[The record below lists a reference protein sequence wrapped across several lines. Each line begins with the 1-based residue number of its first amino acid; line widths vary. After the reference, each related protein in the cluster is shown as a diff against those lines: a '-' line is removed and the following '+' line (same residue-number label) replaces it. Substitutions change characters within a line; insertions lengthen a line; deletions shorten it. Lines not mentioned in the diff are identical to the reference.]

1 MRYTLYL
8 LHFNNPVERN
18 GVKFQHYLGYTSLPL
33 EERLER
39 HRKGQGSLWVRWLL
53 ANGAKDFIVAFTQFF
68 STQQEARQREIS
80 LKKRMGKHLCP
91 LCKINE
97 KLDKEAK
104 DNG

>member
-1 MRYTLYL
+1 MSYTLYL
-8 LHFNNPVERN
+8 LHFNSPVERN

-53 ANGAKDFIVAFTQFF
+53 ANGAKDFIVAFSQFF

-80 LKKRMGKHLCP
+80 LKKRMGKQLCP
-91 LCKINE
+91 VCKKMKNSR
-97 KLDKEAK
+97 KEK